1 MFNFFRKS
9 KNTSG
14 PFDFAS
20 IGVDMHSHILPGIDD
35 GARDIEHSISLVR
48 GLTQLGFRKLV
59 ATPHVMW
66 DMYRNTPAIIQE
78 KLDEVRKAVVAE
90 GIEVELHAA
99 AEYFLD
105 EHVEDQL
112 RLKKPLLTVSG
123 NKVLAEFS
131 MAFPSLNIKDL
142 LFEMQMQGY
151 QPIVAHPERYVYLQ
165 RDKAFYDELRDTG
178 CLFQLNLLSLT
189 GYYGKTVN
197 ELAQYLLKQGYY
209 DLVGTDLHHQGH
221 LDRLETLGSNPQL
234 QALMDEGRIINN
246 TL

>member
-1 MFNFFRKS
+1 
-9 KNTSG
+9 
-14 PFDFAS
+14 
-20 IGVDMHSHILPGIDD
+20 MHSHILPGIDD
-35 GARDIEHSISLVR
+35 GAPDIENSLILIR
-48 GLTQLGFRKLV
+48 GLSKLGFRKLI
-59 ATPHVMW
+59 ATPHIMW
-66 DMYRNTPAIIQE
+66 DMYRNTPSIINEQLNIV
-78 KLDEVRKAVVAE
+78 KKAVAAE
-90 GIEVELHAA
+90 GIEIELRAA

-112 RLKKPLLTVSG
+112 RNKKPLLTISG
-123 NKVLAEFS
+123 NKVLTEFS

-151 QPIVAHPERYVYLQ
+151 QPIIAHPERYVYLQ
-165 RDKAFYDELRDTG
+165 RDKTFYDELRDTG

-189 GYYGKTVN
+189 GYYGRTVN

-221 LDRLETLGSNPQL
+221 LDRLGSLTSHPQL
-234 QALMDEGRIINN
+234 NELIEEGKILNN

>member
-1 MFNFFRKS
+1 
-9 KNTSG
+9 
-14 PFDFAS
+14 
-20 IGVDMHSHILPGIDD
+20 MHSHILPGIDD